1 MWVMSF
7 STNNEAVF
15 VHYRSWTWPDKV
27 PVIFYLAFPWNWHR
41 ERMYLGASRCLAF
54 RQRSM
59 HHEMT
64 MINDYLYT
72 RLSTFEALAVPLYHD
87 A

>member
-1 MWVMSF
+1 
-7 STNNEAVF
+7 
-15 VHYRSWTWPDKV
+15 
-27 PVIFYLAFPWNWHR
+27 
-41 ERMYLGASRCLAF
+41 
-54 RQRSM
+54 M

-72 RLSTFEALAVPLYHD
+72 RLSTFEALAIPLYHD